1 MEAAQVQ
8 QRVGLVGAGAVARA
22 WHVPTLAGLA
32 GVRLVAVTDR
42 QPEAATALAR
52 QCGARACTFDELIA
66 DCDWVVITTPPSSHA
81 ELASRALAAGRL
93 VLVEKPFVTSTI
105 EADRLVAQA
114 GAGHPGLYV
123 AQLRRFAPAVNL
135 AADLVRAGVIGEVRA
150 LEVFE
155 GGRFGWETA
164 SRYVQEDPFGG
175 VLFDTGS
182 HSLDQALYAAGLTE
196 SPLAVDVE
204 SVQRDRPEPAHALS
218 ARFVLHGESGRI
230 QGHLR
235 LSRYETLANLIRVR
249 GDRGTLEFGVGFDRT
264 VWLRTD
270 AGVVSFQAAGA
281 ERPIG
286 ACFAAQYR
294 SVRDEGP
301 ASRLAARTILN
312 QVRVLAAIHA
322 HPHG

>member
-1 MEAAQVQ
+1 MEPTQVQ
-8 QRVGLVGAGAVARA
+8 QRVGIVGAGAVARA
-22 WHVPTLAGLA
+22 WHGPTLAGLA

-42 QPEAATALAR
+42 QPEAAAALAR
-52 QCGARACTFDELIA
+52 VCGARAGSFDELIA
-66 DCDWVVITTPPSSHA
+66 ASDWVVITTPPSSHA
-81 ELASRALAAGRL
+81 ELAGRALEAGRL
-93 VLVEKPFVTSTI
+93 VLVEKPFVTSV
-105 EADRLVAQA
+105 ADAERLVRLA
-114 GAGHPGLYV
+114 GDRGAGLYV

-135 AADLVRAGVIGEVRA
+135 AADLVRAGVIGAIQA

-182 HSLDQALYAAGLTE
+182 HCLDQALYAAQLTE
-196 SPLAVDVE
+196 APLTVE
-204 SVQRDRPEPAHALS
+204 VQSVQRDRPEPAHALD
-218 ARFVLHGESGRI
+218 ARFVLRGSSGTI

-235 LSRYETLANLIRVR
+235 LSRYESLANLIRLR
-249 GDRGTLEFGVGFDRT
+249 GERGLLEFGVGFDRT

-270 AGVVSFQAAGA
+270 AGVVTLQASGP

-294 SVRDEGP
+294 SLRDEGP
-301 ASRLAARTILN
+301 SCRLAARTMVN